1 MKNNGSTKILI
12 SSEVLSRTY
21 ESAIFLGQNKNYEFI
36 YRNDLKISRYYKIYA
51 SIIFKILSIKY
62 FYRSKTFRYRLIR
75 TIGIFD
81 LLLDIKDLKISLK
94 RLGLIVLKMLS
105 IIFLLPFALIPR
117 RHISKLNSWMPT
129 GSDLQGIVNGS
140 DVLIFPFTAFEHEQL
155 FLPTLCKRHNV
166 KLVYIADNWDNL
178 SSKTIILDP
187 PDKMFVWGE
196 QSSNHATEIQGF
208 SPDIIEIGSSPR
220 LQVYKNTSNAGVTK
234 KTLGFMGAFMYFDEI
249 SIINKICAQLP
260 AQWDILYRP
269 HPWAM
274 SKTDFLRAKLDERVK
289 IDIDDEGNINYGI
302 EATSSFFER
311 VAISTGGLT
320 TMMVESLLANRPCIA
335 LAINDHPLNFYSP
348 RIALKSYTHFE
359 GIADL
364 PNLHIVEDIT
374 NFGEVFVEASK
385 RKNQK
390 FLSESLKY
398 IVDSSQPATLENIHK
413 AIKCTT

>member
-36 YRNDLKISRYYKIYA
+36 YRNDLKISCYYKIYA

-81 LLLDIKDLKISLK
+81 LLLDIKDLKISFK
-94 RLGLIVLKMLS
+94 RLALIVLKMLS
-105 IIFLLPFALIPR
+105 IIFLLPFALMPR

-129 GSDLQGIVNGS
+129 GSDLQEIVNGS

-187 PDKMFVWGE
+187 ADKMFVWGE

-249 SIINKICAQLP
+249 SIINKICEQLP

-274 SKTDFLRAKLDERVK
+274 KKTEFFSAKLDERVK
-289 IDIDDEGNINYGI
+289 IDLDDNGNVNYSL
-302 EATSSFFER
+302 EATKDFFEK
-311 VAISTGGLT
+311 VAITTGGLT
-320 TMMVESLLANRPCIA
+320 TMMLESLIAGRPCIP
-335 LAINDHPLNFYSP
+335 LAISDHPLNFYSP
-348 RIALKSYTHFE
+348 RTALNNYTHFE
-359 GIADL
+359 GVAGL
-364 PNLHIVEDIT
+364 PSLHLVDDINEFGEAFMEALSDDNPELQTHSLEYYVDIT
-374 NFGEVFVEASK
+374 
-385 RKNQK
+385 
-390 FLSESLKY
+390 
-398 IVDSSQPATLENIHK
+398 QPATLDNIHK
-413 AIKCTT
+413 AIV